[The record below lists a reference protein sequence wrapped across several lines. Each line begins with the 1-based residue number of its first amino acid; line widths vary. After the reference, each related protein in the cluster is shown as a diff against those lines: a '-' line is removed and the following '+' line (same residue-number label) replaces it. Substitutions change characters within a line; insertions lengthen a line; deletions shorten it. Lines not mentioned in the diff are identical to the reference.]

1 MITLQ
6 NADSALKDYYLEAV
20 TAQLNDNVSPFFSA
34 IEKNSAN
41 VTGKDVKL
49 TVLRGYAGGIVS
61 GEEDADL
68 PSPYKNRYAAITM
81 PLKNLYGT
89 IEISDKAMR
98 ASREST
104 GAFVN
109 LLNAEM
115 EGLVLSARS
124 SFQRMLL
131 GDGSGLLCKIT
142 KKISTTVY
150 QVDNVKDYFAGMV
163 VDCTNPIGLITDSCK
178 NLTVISVDK
187 ANSTVTFE
195 NPVTVPVENGS
206 MYVHASKDR
215 ELTGLSAL
223 FDKDTV
229 YGYDKSADP
238 YFAPYKVDCN
248 NTLTESALSDVLDY
262 MEEHFNSKI
271 NFILCSYKTRK
282 MIASLLDANRRVV
295 NTIDARAGYGT
306 VTVNDV
312 PVYADKYCPD
322 DRILFLNTDDFA
334 LYQLCDW
341 EWLEDEDGKILKQ
354 VAGKAAYAA
363 TLVKYAELICR
374 KPCGQAMLYNITP
387 APAPAPS
394 VDEEDEDGE

>member
-6 NADSALKDYYLEAV
+6 NADAALKDYYLEAV

-61 GEEDADL
+61 GEEDDDL
-68 PSPYKNRYAAITM
+68 PAPFKNRYATISM

-89 IEISDKAMR
+89 IEISDKAIR

-115 EGLVLSARS
+115 EGLVLSAKS

-131 GDGSGLLCKIT
+131 GDGSGKLCGIVHKNSNT
-142 KKISTTVY
+142 EVE
-150 QVDNVKDYFAGMV
+150 VDEVKDYFVGMM
-163 VDCTNPIGLITDSCK
+163 VDCTSPLG
-178 NLTVISVDK
+178 VIPDPAKGVMISAVDK
-187 ANSTVTFE
+187 AKSTVTFAT
-195 NPVTVPVENGS
+195 PISSSLDGGS
-206 MYVHASKDR
+206 MYVHGSKDR
-215 ELTGLSAL
+215 ELTGLAAI
-223 FDKDTV
+223 FDGESV
-229 YGYDKSADP
+229 YGYDKSEDA
-238 YFAPYKVDCN
+238 YFAPYKADCKN
-248 NTLTESALSDVLDY
+248 KLTESALSDVLDY
-262 MEEHFNSKI
+262 MEERHNSKI

-282 MIASLLDANRRVV
+282 LIASLLDANRRVV

-312 PVYADKYCPD
+312 PVYADKFCPD

-341 EWLEDEDGKILKQ
+341 EWIEDEDGKILKQ
-354 VAGKAAYAA
+354 MSGKAAYSA

-374 KPCGQAMLYNITP
+374 KPCGQAMLYNVHP
-387 APAPAPS
+387 A
-394 VDEEDEDGE
+394 DGE